1 MQESGVNRKG
11 NRIPGNMGMGMN
23 GIPGNVGS
31 YRAFEKKSPSLF
43 CWSTGWMRFAN
54 KGAEP
59 RREVTTTT
67 SIP

>member
-43 CWSTGWMRFAN
+43 CWSTGD
-54 KGAEP
+54 GYGCDSP
-59 RREVTTTT
+59 IRELNRDGK
-67 SIP
+67 